1 MILAIHTIGVVIVTY
16 RRPKQLCKTLDAI
29 LDQGIASNQIWIIN
43 NDKSDQLEFLRSEE
57 KFQAINLHTNA
68 ENIASA
74 GGFALGMKLVLESG
88 LAWAWLFNDD
98 SRPVKG
104 SLESLLNHRD
114 ELQKSNTGMVKL
126 ANLNSKGEA
135 ILQFWNGSRRPKYVP
150 VSEDLVETD
159 LVTFDGCLLSTEMIK
174 KIGTCD
180 PAYFMGTYEFDFCL
194 RAKDFGYKIYTIPN
208 GLIEDEKA
216 GSIGG
221 TPPWRQYYNTR
232 NHLHLGIHR
241 KDPKII
247 WAWLVREAK
256 FTYAILRFQ
265 DQKAERLSYKFRAFY
280 HAVRGRRGRVFD
292 PSNFK

>member
-1 MILAIHTIGVVIVTY
+1 MSLSIENIGIVIVTF
-16 RRPKQLCKTLDAI
+16 RRPVQLSKTLNSV
-29 LDQGIASNQIWIIN
+29 LDQGVLPNHIWVIN
-43 NDKSDQLEFLRSEE
+43 NDKNDTLDFFQSNE
-57 KFQAINLHTNA
+57 KFRAINLHTNA

-88 LAWAWLFNDD
+88 LDWAWLFNDD
-98 SRPVKG
+98 SRPVNG
-104 SLESLLNHRD
+104 SLKSLLNHLG

-135 ILQFWNGSRRPKYVP
+135 ILQFWNGSRKPKYVP

-194 RAKDFGYKIYTIPN
+194 RARDFGYKIYTIPN

-216 GSIGG
+216 GSVGG

-241 KDPKII
+241 KDPTII
-247 WAWLVREAK
+247 WAWLIREVK
-256 FTYAILRFQ
+256 FTYSILRFQ
-265 DQKAERLSYKFRAFY
+265 DQKLIRLKLKVLATT
-280 HAVRGRRGRVFD
+280 HAIIGKSGMVLD
-292 PSNFK
+292 PSKF